1 MPSFLKVQGYV
12 FETEALKDAYFA
24 VPPAKREATT
34 GYDEEA
40 LRTLI
45 RYFADWGPSRDS
57 DLRVDPEESLD
68 QLSADKKRALYNDCV
83 KQLTKNLT
91 EQYSRDVDQEDF
103 EGFLLRMSHSEL
115 PDSILTFFLQ
125 YLWNFSKDIHTYEQ
139 DLLGTTAESKTEPQ
153 QEEAR
158 SDSNQFTAAIHRLPS
173 EYLDEKHEQYED
185 EGKINGIRFQ
195 ALNTIRTTGGLSL
208 GQLQDYI
215 EQETTNHDTDIMRA
229 YDEFTV
235 LGQLYYDYYKPRLD
249 FYLTAVTD
257 HLIDRLNVTDSTAHH
272 VNFIEPRNRLGDVT
286 WFAIYP
292 TGDDKATA
300 YQLFLGI
307 HWDGVRYGLYI
318 GDDLREEG
326 WRENVDINKITETDG
341 LTFETVA
348 EKFDGVLEEYYRQ
361 NGIKIPE
368 PNKPPSD
375 ITTTVARQLRN
386 ENQVV
391 FYGPPGTGK
400 TFEAKRFANWWVYEE
415 SGGSPRDEQ
424 VESVTFHP
432 SFSYE
437 DFIEG
442 LTAEA
447 TETGDVEYRV
457 EDGILKRVAARAQR
471 AYENSDV
478 SDTTDEAPPY
488 VLIIDE
494 INRGNLAQIF
504 GETITLLE
512 NDKRGSY
519 EVSLAHSDDSF
530 TLPPNLYV
538 IGTMNTADRSIA
550 LVDAALRRRF
560 RFLQFQPDYE
570 ALWTH
575 HEFED
580 RSAVVDATAGNDS
593 YRVLLALSMLAIE
606 QINER
611 IVSAPEL
618 SKGQQIGHSYLWDI
632 ENVTDLVDA
641 WQYDILPLLEE
652 YYFGQFERIRRQ
664 LFDGTGNQLVDWD
677 QERIKSFTDT
687 ELAAFLSSFVTVETD
702 IDYTS
707 VQATEAEQPSSST
720 QYESPTFPEFNQI
733 VGEKIYDRIGSIL
746 QGDSLDDIHKNDHF
760 ERISLTLVSNHPDH
774 PDEDVRYRFNPTPH
788 GPRGDRPKISADLTV
803 PDIVHEE
810 IGEEIKQ
817 HLQSDQ
823 LQKEWSYVGNK
834 YPTATREWVLKSFSG
849 DPYSLDGRELIE
861 AMGEDVVEEAINE
874 FCSFVETFHPFF
886 IEQDIPSTEQ

>member
-1 MPSFLKVQGYV
+1 MPSFLKYQGYV
-12 FETEALKDAYFA
+12 FETEALKDAYLA
-24 VPPAKREATT
+24 VPPAKRETTT
-34 GYDEEA
+34 GYSEDV

-57 DLRVDPEESLD
+57 DLRVDPEDSLD
-68 QLSADKKRALYNDCV
+68 RLSADKKRALYNDCV
-83 KQLTKNLT
+83 NKLTKTLT
-91 EQYSRDVDQEDF
+91 EQYSRDVNQEEF
-103 EGFLLRMSHSEL
+103 EGFLYRLAHSGL
-115 PDSILTFFLQ
+115 PDSILTFFLR
-125 YLWNFSKDIHTYEQ
+125 YLWNFSKNVHKYEQ
-139 DLLGTTAESKTEPQ
+139 DFLVTTAESNTESQ
-153 QEEAR
+153 QEETQ

-173 EYLDEKHEQYED
+173 EYLDKKHEQYED
-185 EGKINGIRFQ
+185 EEKINQIRFQ
-195 ALNTIRTTGGLSL
+195 ALNTIRSSGGLSL
-208 GQLQDYI
+208 GELQDYI

-249 FYLTAVTD
+249 IYLTAVTD
-257 HLIDRLNVTDSTAHH
+257 HLIDQLDIVDSTAHH
-272 VNFIEPRNRLGDVT
+272 VNFAEPRNRLGDVT

-292 TGDDKATA
+292 TEDNDKAEA
-300 YQLFLGI
+300 YQLFFGI
-307 HWDGVRYGLYI
+307 HWDGVRHGLYA
-318 GDDLREEG
+318 GDDLRKEG
-326 WRENVDINKITETDG
+326 WRDNISIDKITETDG

-348 EKFDGVLEEYYRQ
+348 EKFDVVLEEYYRL
-361 NGIKIPE
+361 NGVKKTTE
-368 PNKPPSD
+368 PDKPPSG
-375 ITTTVARQLRN
+375 IATTVARQLRK

-400 TFEAKRFANWWVYEE
+400 TYGAKRFANWWVYEE
-415 SGGSPRDEQ
+415 SAGSPRDEQ

-447 TETGDVEYRV
+447 TETGDVEYQV

-471 AYENSDV
+471 AYENSIE
-478 SDTTDEAPPY
+478 SDATHEVPPY

-512 NDKRGSY
+512 KDKRDSY
-519 EVSLAHSDDSF
+519 EVSLAHSDDPF

-575 HEFED
+575 HEYED
-580 RSAVVDATAGNDS
+580 RSAVVDATEGSDS

-606 QINER
+606 QLNER

-632 ENVTDLVDA
+632 EDVTDLVDA

-664 LFDGTGNQLVDWD
+664 LFDGTGDHLVDWD
-677 QERIKSFTDT
+677 QERIKTFTDT
-687 ELAAFLSSFVTVETD
+687 ELAAFLAAFVSVDTEV
-702 IDYTS
+702 DYTT
-707 VQATEAEQPSSST
+707 VRATETEASSSST
-720 QYESPTFPEFNQI
+720 RERSPKFPKYNEI
-733 VGEKIYDRIGSIL
+733 VGEKIFDEVGSVL
-746 QGDSLDDIHKNDHF
+746 HGDSLAEIHRHEDF
-760 ERISLTLVSNHPDH
+760 ERITLALESEHPDH
-774 PDEDVRYRFNPTPH
+774 PGEDVRYRFLAYPH
-788 GPRGDRPKISADLTV
+788 RDQPRITAALTV
-803 PDIVHEE
+803 SDKLREE
-810 IGEEIKQ
+810 LGEEIQ
-817 HLQSDQ
+817 EHLLSSELSD
-823 LQKEWSYVGNK
+823 EWSYEGNK
-834 YPTATREWVLKSFSG
+834 YPTASRDWEIGTFTG
-849 DPYSLDGRELIE
+849 DYHALDGEELID
-861 AMGEDVVEEAINE
+861 ALGEDVVSAAIDE
-874 FCSFVETFHPFF
+874 FCSFVKIFHPFF
-886 IEQDIPSTEQ
+886 VEHNIPSAEQ